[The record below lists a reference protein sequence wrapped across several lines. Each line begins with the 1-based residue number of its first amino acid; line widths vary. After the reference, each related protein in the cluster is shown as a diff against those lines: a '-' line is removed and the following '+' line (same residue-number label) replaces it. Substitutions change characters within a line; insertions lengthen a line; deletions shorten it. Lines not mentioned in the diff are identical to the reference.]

1 MAELH
6 MSPSRK
12 SGLRPAG
19 PRKLWCL
26 ALTCTLAL
34 GLSGAAAAEDG
45 PYPVWWSPALE
56 LESLD
61 AIDARVER
69 EFWPGDPEGLP
80 LAKTEGET
88 RKEVPAFNCIEL
100 ERWVGEGYHG
110 IGTNGF
116 GLQLYNQALCRAIEM
131 LKQAAPARRSYL
143 REFVLDETAVAY
155 LPAMAFR
162 MPSCDYQCRQRLA
175 NERRIP
181 VSQFEE
187 LVRIDSKGVDELE
200 LETPTMETRI
210 TVMARG
216 DLNADGLDDMLVL
229 SNTGATEGTGG
240 WSGIYLLTREAP
252 NAVLFVLNAD
262 KPSCRHYQC
271 DETYDY
277 PAILRETGPTPAD

>member
-12 SGLRPAG
+12 SGLRLAG

-34 GLSGAAAAEDG
+34 GLSGASAEDG
-45 PYPVWWSPALE
+45 PYPVWWSPTLE
-56 LESLD
+56 LDSLD
-61 AIDARVER
+61 QIDARLAR
-69 EFWPGDPEGLP
+69 EIWPGDPEGLP
-80 LAKTEGET
+80 LAKYEGET
-88 RKEVPAFNCIEL
+88 RTEVSAFNCIEL

-277 PAILRETGPTPAD
+277 PAILRETGPTRAD

>member
-1 MAELH
+1 MKA
-6 MSPSRK
+6 SRFPIIA
-12 SGLRPAG
+12 GLTVLWLGVFGPAS
-19 PRKLWCL
+19 
-26 ALTCTLAL
+26 AT
-34 GLSGAAAAEDG
+34 EEG
-45 PYPVWWSPALE
+45 PYPVWWSPVLE
-56 LESLD
+56 LDSLD
-61 AIDARVER
+61 AIDARLAR
-69 EFWPGDPEGLP
+69 EIWPGDPEGLP

>member
-6 MSPSRK
+6 KSPSRRT
-12 SGLRPAG
+12 GLRPAG

-34 GLSGAAAAEDG
+34 GLSVPAAAAENG
-45 PYPVWWSPALE
+45 PFPVWWSPGLE
-56 LESLD
+56 LDSLD
-61 AIDARVER
+61 AIDARLAR
-69 EFWPGDPEGLP
+69 EIWPGDPEGMP
-80 LAKTEGET
+80 LARTAGGI
-88 RKEVPAFNCIEL
+88 RMEVSAANCIEL
-100 ERWVGEGYHG
+100 ARWVGEGYSG
-110 IGTNGF
+110 IRTDGF
-116 GLQLYNQALCRAIEM
+116 GLQLYNQAICRAIEM
-131 LKQAAPARRSYL
+131 LKQATPARRSYL
-143 REFVLDETAVAY
+143 REFVLDENAVAY

-162 MPSCDYQCRQRLA
+162 MPSCGYQCRQRLA

-181 VSQFEE
+181 VAQFEE
-187 LVRIDSKGVDELE
+187 LVRIDSKGVDDLE

-229 SNTGATEGTGG
+229 SNTDATEGSGW

-262 KPSCRHYQC
+262 KPYCRHYQGH
-271 DETYDY
+271 ET
-277 PAILRETGPTPAD
+277 

>member
-1 MAELH
+1 
-6 MSPSRK
+6 MSPSRRA
-12 SGLRPAG
+12 GLRPAG

-34 GLSGAAAAEDG
+34 GLSGASAEDG
-45 PYPVWWSPALE
+45 PFPVWWSPALE

-61 AIDARVER
+61 AIDARLER

-110 IGTNGF
+110 IGSNGF
-116 GLQLYNQALCRAIEM
+116 SLQLYNQAFCLAIEM
-131 LKQAAPARRSYL
+131 LKEAAPARRSYL
-143 REFVLDETAVAY
+143 REFVLDENAVAY

-162 MPSCDYQCRQRLA
+162 MPSCGYQCRQRLA

-181 VSQFEE
+181 VARFEE

-200 LETPTMETRI
+200 LETPTMATRI

-271 DETYDY
+271 DETYDDL
-277 PAILRETGPTPAD
+277 PILRETDPGRAD